1 MIRHIVFFRLLN
13 ELPEKSRNELLKT
26 VKLKLEEL
34 PGLIPEILSFE
45 VGINITADTG
55 AAHLSLMGDFEDL
68 NTLKTYQDHPAH
80 RAFVAWN
87 RDKCP
92 KISVIDYFL

>member
-1 MIRHIVFFRLLN
+1 MVRHIVFFRLLN
-13 ELPEKSRNELLKT
+13 ELPEESRKELLNT

-45 VGINITADTG
+45 VGINITTDPG
-55 AAHLSLMGDFEDL
+55 AAHLSLMGEFEDL